1 MHAMKKAEEITNWFL
16 NGFILELEGLPNIET
31 RLAVCPYAPVE
42 ASARISPA
50 AEVEPT

>member
-1 MHAMKKAEEITNWFL
+1 MHAMKNHKLIFKRIHLRIGRAT
-16 NGFILELEGLPNIET
+16 PNIET